1 MLVKIVTTKT
11 YKFVLFDPDGLKED
25 FVFVQEGQGSVLDV
39 QAALDLIC
47 KEMGLRVL
55 PTYSVSISERYLI
68 DDPNSP
74 L

>member
-1 MLVKIVTTKT
+1 MNIVTTKT
-11 YKFVLFDPDGLKED
+11 YKFNLLHKDGTEVED
-25 FVFVQEGQGSVLDV
+25 FIFVQTAGCSIEHV
-39 QAALDLIC
+39 QAEVDRVC
-47 KEMGLRVL
+47 KEKGLYRS